1 LVKAAPLPLRPPG
14 WKEWERESRFI
25 ERWSWAMGQPVHL
38 MLFAASE
45 DQGLEV
51 AAEALAELRRVE
63 ARLTLFDSGSD
74 LVALNQRAGR
84 GWVDA
89 GEDLL
94 AALAAAESI
103 RSETRAAFDPA
114 VEPLMVA
121 WGFHRRRSEAPS
133 PIEIAEARSALAATT
148 VTIQGG
154 RVRLDPTGAALDLG
168 GIGVGYGLDR
178 AAGVL
183 RRRGIASAFLDIS
196 GDCIALEP
204 PPGAAGWRVDI
215 ADPVDRGAVRGSVLL
230 RRSALA
236 TSANTQSTVRYGAM
250 VRGHVL
256 DPATGFPAHRVRQA
270 TVVAATG
277 VAADALSTATLVAGR
292 AMPGATETIIS

>member
-1 LVKAAPLPLRPPG
+1 MG
-14 WKEWERESRFI
+14 GESRFV

-38 MLFAASE
+38 MLFAESE

-51 AAEALAELRRVE
+51 ASEVLAELRRVE
-63 ARLTLFDSGSD
+63 ARLSLFDPRSD
-74 LVALNQRAGR
+74 LVGLNQRAGR

-94 AALAAAESI
+94 AVLAAAESI
-103 RSETRAAFDPA
+103 RAGTGSAFDPA
-114 VEPLMVA
+114 VEPLMIA
-121 WGFHRRRSEAPS
+121 WGFHRHRSGAPS
-133 PIEIAEARSALAATT
+133 PAEVAEARSALDATR

-154 RVRLDPTGAALDLG
+154 RVGLDPAGAALDLG

-183 RRRGIASAFLDIS
+183 RQRGIASAFLDIS
-196 GDCIALEP
+196 GDCIALES
-204 PPGAAGWRVDI
+204 PPGAAGWRVDL
-215 ADPVDRGAVRGSVLL
+215 ADPERRGAVTGSVLL

-236 TSANTQSTVRYGAM
+236 TSANSQSTVRYGAM

-256 DPATGFPAHRVRQA
+256 DPATGFPARRIRQA